1 MSAAVAIRRV
11 SPSETALVDA
21 LCALIIDAV
30 HSGASVGFLAPMT
43 RDTAARYWTQ
53 VFGALGE
60 GLVLWVAEQDGAVV
74 GSIQLAPCLK
84 ENGRHRA
91 EVQKLFVLQAFRGQG
106 VSSRLLATAEEHA
119 RALGCSLLVLD
130 TLRGSF
136 AQKVYDHHGWRKA
149 GEIPDFA
156 ASPDG
161 KLFPTVYY
169 YKQIGRT

>member
-1 MSAAVAIRRV
+1 MSAVVIRPV
-11 SPSETALVDA
+11 SRSETAMIDA
-21 LCALIIDAV
+21 LGALLIDAV
-30 HSGASVGFLAPMT
+30 HSGASVGFLAPMAPE
-43 RDTAARYWTQ
+43 TAARYWRQ
-53 VFGALGE
+53 VFAALGE
-60 GLVLWVAEQDGAVV
+60 GLVLWVAEKDGAVV

-91 EVQKLFVLQAFRGQG
+91 EVQKLFVLRALRGQG
-106 VSSRLLATAEEHA
+106 VSSRLLATAEDHA

-136 AQKVYDHHGWRKA
+136 AEQVYGHHGWQRA

-169 YKQIGRT
+169 YKRIGRS

>member
-11 SPSETALVDA
+11 APSETALIEA
-21 LCALIIDAV
+21 LCALLIDAV
-30 HSGASVGFLAPMT
+30 HSGASVGFLAPMAH
-43 RDTAARYWTQ
+43 DTAARYWKQ
-53 VFGALGE
+53 AFGALGE
-60 GLVLWVAEQDGAVV
+60 GLVLWVAEKDGEVV

-91 EVQKLFVLQAFRGQG
+91 DVQKLFVLRAFRGQG
-106 VSSRLLATAEEHA
+106 VSSRLLATAEDHA
-119 RALGCSLLVLD
+119 RSLGCSLLVLD

-136 AQKVYDHHGWRKA
+136 AEKVYDHHGWQRA

-169 YKQIGRT
+169 YKRIDPA